1 MRVITQRVSRASV
14 RVAGATVGSI
24 GPGLMLLVGFGKDDD
39 TRVLQ
44 PVADKI
50 ATMRIFSDER
60 GRFDASVLDTNGAIL
75 AVPQFTLYADTAKG
89 RRPEFFQAL
98 APEPATQL
106 FTEFKAALR
115 RAGVSQV
122 ESGVFGANMEVELV
136 NDGPV
141 TISLERLNSE
151 V

>member
-1 MRVITQRVSRASV
+1 
-14 RVAGATVGSI
+14 
-24 GPGLMLLVGFGKDDD
+24 MLLVGFGKDDD